1 MRKRITDLSPME
13 DQDEIVFSIVKR
25 LLKRAKDAA
34 TKAQAAEY
42 AVFQALE
49 DMCIDP
55 DKVPTAAENADNLQD
70 AITCF
75 LQYDEYS
82 LAGIMQ
88 EIRSAYGM
96 EG

>member
-1 MRKRITDLSPME
+1 ME
-13 DQDEIVFSIVKR
+13 TQDEMVFSIVER

-42 AVFQALE
+42 AVFNALE

-55 DKVPTAAENADNLQD
+55 DRVPTSAENANNLKD

-75 LQYDEYS
+75 LQYNEYS

-96 EG
+96 GE

>member
-1 MRKRITDLSPME
+1 MRKRITDLSQME
-13 DQDEIVFSIVKR
+13 AQDEMVFSIVER
-25 LLKRAKDAA
+25 LWKRAKDAA

-42 AVFQALE
+42 AVFNALD
-49 DMCIDP
+49 DMCIDTEE
-55 DKVPTAAENADNLQD
+55 VPTSAENADNLKE
-70 AITCF
+70 AISCF

-96 EG
+96 GE